1 MLQMNQNTTAHA
13 LETQLVSYSLMH
25 LRMAITG
32 KS

>member
-1 MLQMNQNTTAHA
+1 MLQMNQNTVAHA
-13 LETQLVSYSLMH
+13 LETQLVSGALMR